1 MSEYDLAQEALELPP
16 NLRRWM
22 AGELLESLSSENGD
36 LQAVLALYQSEEARA
51 SAVRLRC
58 VQQITEADEETVTIV
73 AAVLSRVAPVSQT
86 ARKKERRASTTETA
100 PPKGGGE

>member
-1 MSEYDLAQEALELPP
+1 MSEFELTAEALELPP

-22 AGELLESLSSENGD
+22 VGELLESLSGENGD
-36 LQAVLALYQSEEARA
+36 RQAVLERYQSDEARA

-73 AAVLSRVAPVSQT
+73 AAVLSRVAPVSQA